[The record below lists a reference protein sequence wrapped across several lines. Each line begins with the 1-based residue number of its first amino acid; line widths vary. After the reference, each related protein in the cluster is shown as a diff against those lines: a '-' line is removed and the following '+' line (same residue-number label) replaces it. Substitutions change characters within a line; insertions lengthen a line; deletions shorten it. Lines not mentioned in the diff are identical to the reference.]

1 MNYKHFSIEEREI
14 IQTGMWEKQSIRTIA
29 KSLGQSP
36 ARTLLTGENGEYHE
50 GSPAANARIFT
61 PRVAFR

>member
-29 KSLGQSP
+29 KSLGRSP
-36 ARTLLTGENGEYHE
+36 ARILLTRENGEYNE
-50 GSPAANARIFT
+50 ESERGGR
-61 PRVAFR
+61 